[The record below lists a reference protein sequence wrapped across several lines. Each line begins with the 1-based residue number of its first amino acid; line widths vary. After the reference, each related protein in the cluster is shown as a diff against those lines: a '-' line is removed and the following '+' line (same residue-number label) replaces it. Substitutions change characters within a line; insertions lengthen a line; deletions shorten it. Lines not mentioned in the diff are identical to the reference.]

1 MRLRHP
7 SRERLTSWLNA
18 ADGDDPEVDAHV
30 STCHR
35 CATVLEAIAEDVE
48 ELPVGEALTRVLT
61 TPAGLGDRL
70 ERGVLARLSSR
81 ELMGLM
87 AEMFGAGVETSRLL
101 IVDPPPRGRQ

>member
-1 MRLRHP
+1 MILRHP
-7 SRERLTSWLNA
+7 SRDRLISWLHA
-18 ADGDDPEVDAHV
+18 AEDDDSELDEHL

-48 ELPVGEALTRVLT
+48 ESPVVDALSRVLT

-70 ERGVLARLSSR
+70 EKGVLARLGSR

-101 IVDPPPRGRQ
+101 IVDPPPRRER